1 MKRTSVIF
9 LSTIIA
15 ALIQINAYADFCLF
29 TGIAGACNFNSLSS
43 NSSPHTFFHC
53 DADNSVY
60 LKIFTHNVLVGGFG
74 PGAGTLTLTGSEIQ
88 KVLSNYYFEVAYD
101 PKHKGLL
108 QYIAATSVGPVRC
121 KLGTGGRPAVFPG
134 AFAISAGAL

>member
-1 MKRTSVIF
+1 MKRTSVIYF
-9 LSTIIA
+9 SLIFA
-15 ALIQINAYADFCLF
+15 ALVQINAYADFCLF

-43 NSSPHTFFHC
+43 SSSPHAFFNC
-53 DADNSVY
+53 EADNSVY

-101 PKHKGLL
+101 AKHKGLL
-108 QYIAATSVGPVRC
+108 QYIAVTSVGPVRC
-121 KLGTGGRPAVFPG
+121 KLGTGGRSAVFPG
-134 AFAISAGAL
+134 AFAIGPAA